1 MDSGSKI
8 FLIVSLFIIMM
19 GMGLSLTKE
28 DFKRVLQYPK
38 AVLLG
43 FLNQIVLL
51 PCIAF
56 GLIQLFDVTKEIAI
70 GVMILAACPGGPTSN
85 LVTHLAKGNTALSVT
100 LTAINS
106 IITIITI
113 PLIVNFALGEFSLG
127 EEISSPVGTIIASL
141 VVIIA
146 IPLIIGMAI
155 KNKKPAVAK
164 KMDKPVRIA
173 STVIIILVIVGIVI
187 KERAQLVERISESFA
202 IVITLNIATML
213 VGFFTAKMVKLKF
226 KEALTICLESGNQNG
241 TLAIQVS
248 SLINITLG
256 FPAAVYSLFMYFTAA
271 VPIIIGIRKDRREP
285 PVIEEEDISN
295 NLGNTNVLDREF
307 SE

>member
-19 GMGLSLTKE
+19 GMGLSLTKA

-38 AVLLG
+38 AVFLG

-51 PCIAF
+51 PLIAF
-56 GLIQLFDVTKEIAI
+56 GLIQLFDVSNEIAI
-70 GVMILAACPGGPTSN
+70 GVMILSACPGGPTSN
-85 LVTHLAKGNTALSVT
+85 LVTHLAKGDTALSVT
-100 LTAINS
+100 LTAVNS
-106 IITIITI
+106 IVTILTI
-113 PLIVNFALGEFSLG
+113 PIIVNFALGEFSSG
-127 EEISSPVGTIIASL
+127 EEVASPVGAIVGSL
-141 VVIIA
+141 IVIIA

-155 KNKKPAVAK
+155 KNKKPQVAK

-173 STVIIILVIVGIVI
+173 STAIIVLVIVGIVI

-202 IVITLNIATML
+202 IVITLNVLTML
-213 VGFFTAKMVKLKF
+213 VGFLTAKMVKLKF

-271 VPIIIGIRKDRREP
+271 VPIIIGIKKDKE
-285 PVIEEEDISN
+285 INEGIKD
-295 NLGNTNVLDREF
+295 
-307 SE
+307 

>member
-19 GMGLSLTKE
+19 GMGLSLTKV
-28 DFKRVLQYPK
+28 DFRRVLQYPK

-51 PCIAF
+51 PLIAF
-56 GLIQLFDVTKEIAI
+56 GLIQLYDVSNEIAM
-70 GVMILAACPGGPTSN
+70 GVMILSACPGGPTSN
-85 LVTHLAKGNTALSVT
+85 LVTHLAKGDTALSVT
-100 LTAINS
+100 LTAVNS
-106 IITIITI
+106 IVTILTI
-113 PLIVNFALGEFSLG
+113 PIIVNFALGEFSSG
-127 EEISSPVGTIIASL
+127 EEVASPVGAIIGSL
-141 VVIIA
+141 IVIIA
-146 IPLIIGMAI
+146 IPLIIGMTI
-155 KNKKPAVAK
+155 KNKKPQLAK

-173 STVIIILVIVGIVI
+173 SAAIIVLVIVGIVI

-202 IVITLNIATML
+202 IVITLNILTML
-213 VGFFTAKMVKLKF
+213 VGFLTAKMVKLKF

-271 VPIIIGIRKDRREP
+271 IPIILGIRKDRKLE
-285 PVIEEEDISN
+285 IKENGLDI
-295 NLGNTNVLDREF
+295 DY
-307 SE
+307 

>member
-19 GMGLSLTKE
+19 GMGLSLTKA
-28 DFKRVLQYPK
+28 DFKRVFQYPK
-38 AVLLG
+38 AVFLG

-51 PCIAF
+51 PLIAF
-56 GLIQLFDVTKEIAI
+56 GLIQLFDVSNEIAI
-70 GVMILAACPGGPTSN
+70 GVMILSACPGGPTSN
-85 LVTHLAKGNTALSVT
+85 LVTHLAKGDTALSVT
-100 LTAINS
+100 LTAVNS
-106 IITIITI
+106 IVTILTI
-113 PLIVNFALGEFSLG
+113 PIIVNFALGEFSSG
-127 EEISSPVGTIIASL
+127 EEVASPVGAIVGSL
-141 VVIIA
+141 IVIIA

-155 KNKKPAVAK
+155 KNKKPQVAK

-173 STVIIILVIVGIVI
+173 STAIIVLVIVGIVI

-202 IVITLNIATML
+202 IVITLNVLTML
-213 VGFFTAKMVKLKF
+213 VGFLTAKMVKLKF

-271 VPIIIGIRKDRREP
+271 VPIIIGIKKDKE
-285 PVIEEEDISN
+285 INEGIKD
-295 NLGNTNVLDREF
+295 
-307 SE
+307 

>member
-1 MDSGSKI
+1 MFKKKI

-19 GMGLSLTKE
+19 GMGLSLTKA

-38 AVLLG
+38 AVFLG

-51 PCIAF
+51 PLIAF
-56 GLIQLFDVTKEIAI
+56 GLIQLFDVSNEIAI
-70 GVMILAACPGGPTSN
+70 GVMILSACPGGPTSN
-85 LVTHLAKGNTALSVT
+85 LVTHLAKGDTALSVT
-100 LTAINS
+100 LTAVNS
-106 IITIITI
+106 IVTILTI
-113 PLIVNFALGEFSLG
+113 PIIVNFALGEFSSG
-127 EEISSPVGTIIASL
+127 EEVASPVGAIVGSL
-141 VVIIA
+141 IVIIA

-155 KNKKPAVAK
+155 KNKKPQVAK

-173 STVIIILVIVGIVI
+173 STAIIVLVIVGIVI

-202 IVITLNIATML
+202 IVITLNVLTML
-213 VGFFTAKMVKLKF
+213 VGFLTAKMVKLKF

-271 VPIIIGIRKDRREP
+271 VPIIIGIKKDKE
-285 PVIEEEDISN
+285 INEGIKD
-295 NLGNTNVLDREF
+295 
-307 SE
+307 

>member
-19 GMGLSLTKE
+19 GMGLSLTKA
-28 DFKRVLQYPK
+28 DFRRVLQYPK

-51 PCIAF
+51 PLIAF
-56 GLIQLFDVTKEIAI
+56 GLIQLFEVSNEIAI
-70 GVMILAACPGGPTSN
+70 GVMILSACPGGPTSN
-85 LVTHLAKGNTALSVT
+85 LVTHLAKGDTALSVT
-100 LTAINS
+100 LTAVNS
-106 IITIITI
+106 IVTILTI
-113 PLIVNFALGEFSLG
+113 PIIVNFALAEFSSG
-127 EEISSPVGTIIASL
+127 EEVASPVGAIVGSL
-141 VVIIA
+141 IVIIA
-146 IPLIIGMAI
+146 IPLMIGMTI
-155 KNKKPAVAK
+155 KNKKPQVAK

-173 STVIIILVIVGIVI
+173 STAIIVLVIIGIVI

-202 IVITLNIATML
+202 IVITLNVLTML
-213 VGFFTAKMVKLKF
+213 VGFLTAKMVKLKF

-256 FPAAVYSLFMYFTAA
+256 FPAAVYSLFMYFTASI
-271 VPIIIGIRKDRREP
+271 PIIIGFKRDKKVNKTKGLTD
-285 PVIEEEDISN
+285 
-295 NLGNTNVLDREF
+295 
-307 SE
+307 

>member
-19 GMGLSLTKE
+19 GMGLSLTKA

-38 AVLLG
+38 AVFLG

-51 PCIAF
+51 PLIAF
-56 GLIQLFDVTKEIAI
+56 GLIQLFDVSNEIAI
-70 GVMILAACPGGPTSN
+70 GVMILSACPGGPTSN
-85 LVTHLAKGNTALSVT
+85 LVTHLAKGDTALSVT
-100 LTAINS
+100 LTAVNS
-106 IITIITI
+106 IVTILTI
-113 PLIVNFALGEFSLG
+113 PIIVNFALGEFSSG
-127 EEISSPVGTIIASL
+127 EEVASPVGAIVGSL
-141 VVIIA
+141 IVIIA

-155 KNKKPAVAK
+155 KNKKPQVAK

-173 STVIIILVIVGIVI
+173 STAIIVLVIVGIVI
-187 KERAQLVERISESFA
+187 KERAQLVERISESFT
-202 IVITLNIATML
+202 IVITLNVLTML
-213 VGFFTAKMVKLKF
+213 VGFLTAKMVKLKF

-271 VPIIIGIRKDRREP
+271 VPIIIGIKKDKE
-285 PVIEEEDISN
+285 INEGIKD
-295 NLGNTNVLDREF
+295 
-307 SE
+307 

>member
-19 GMGLSLTKE
+19 GMGLSLTKA

-38 AVLLG
+38 AVFLG

-51 PCIAF
+51 PLIAF
-56 GLIQLFDVTKEIAI
+56 GLIQLFDVSNEIAI
-70 GVMILAACPGGPTSN
+70 GVMILSACPGGPTSN
-85 LVTHLAKGNTALSVT
+85 LVTHLAKGDTALSVT
-100 LTAINS
+100 LTAVNS
-106 IITIITI
+106 IVTILTI
-113 PLIVNFALGEFSLG
+113 PVIVNFALGEFSSG
-127 EEISSPVGTIIASL
+127 EEVASPVGAIVGSL
-141 VVIIA
+141 IVIIA

-155 KNKKPAVAK
+155 KNKKPQVAK

-173 STVIIILVIVGIVI
+173 STAIIVLVIVGIVI

-202 IVITLNIATML
+202 IVITLNVLTML
-213 VGFFTAKMVKLKF
+213 VGFLTAKMVKLKF

-271 VPIIIGIRKDRREP
+271 VPIIIGIKKDKE
-285 PVIEEEDISN
+285 INEGIKD
-295 NLGNTNVLDREF
+295 
-307 SE
+307 

>member
-19 GMGLSLTKE
+19 GMGLSLTKA
-28 DFKRVLQYPK
+28 DFRRVLQYPK

-51 PCIAF
+51 PLIAF
-56 GLIQLFDVTKEIAI
+56 GLIQLFEVSNEIAI
-70 GVMILAACPGGPTSN
+70 GVMILSACPGGPTSN
-85 LVTHLAKGNTALSVT
+85 LVTHLAKGDTALSVT
-100 LTAINS
+100 LTAVNS
-106 IITIITI
+106 IVTILTI
-113 PLIVNFALGEFSLG
+113 PIIVNFALAEFSSG
-127 EEISSPVGTIIASL
+127 EEVASPVGAIVGSL
-141 VVIIA
+141 IVIIA
-146 IPLIIGMAI
+146 IPLMIGMTI
-155 KNKKPAVAK
+155 KNKKPQVAK

-173 STVIIILVIVGIVI
+173 STAIIVLVIVGIVI

-202 IVITLNIATML
+202 IVITLNVLTML
-213 VGFFTAKMVKLKF
+213 VGFLTAKMVKLKF

-256 FPAAVYSLFMYFTAA
+256 FPAAVYSLFMYFTASI
-271 VPIIIGIRKDRREP
+271 PIIIGFKRDKKVNKTKGLTD
-285 PVIEEEDISN
+285 
-295 NLGNTNVLDREF
+295 
-307 SE
+307 